1 MDKDKLTVRLAYL
14 ISILWTISFFLDII
28 LPHYDPPP
36 TIHGLMMAVAG
47 GFLAPEALKGLRNE
61 KKD

>member
-1 MDKDKLTVRLAYL
+1 MNKDKVAVRLAYTITL
-14 ISILWTISFFLDII
+14 LWTISFFADLFVKS
-28 LPHYDPPP
+28 YDPPS
-36 TIHGLMMAVAG
+36 TIHALMMAVAG